1 MSGPKTS
8 QLEIERMIAAQLEA
22 LRSDV
27 DDATARARRRVE
39 ELRRQVE
46 ALARSCPEATEAAA
60 SVRALAA
67 TALARLAGECAF
79 TPATV
84 MADSVA
90 LSARCCTR
98 ATAIADAFCA
108 EAAPAEE
115 RILRARSRAAA
126 AADAQDFASLLR
138 AAALGAEEAI
148 KRGGAQSDAGAAFSA
163 NGGTTAAHATGE
175 TGAAKAANTGT
186 TPPDIQEIARRAWE
200 LAQSP
205 YTLAADRAV
214 LMEHGRRLEP
224 ATAAQLALLL
234 PAMEANEGAMAE
246 LASLIATLEQRAEP
260 DTALVHREAPRTFAT
275 LEEAAARVEQLRAR
289 QAEADRNAYLQA
301 CIDEVMARHGY
312 DIVRSVSLGRE
323 LTGTH
328 HLFGSAENTAGIHSF
343 LSEEGDLMLQ
353 IAGLPE
359 GAAGVADGEAVCLEA
374 VDSPARADELLR
386 AQEAFCAVYDEIAD
400 ELAAYGITNKLRY
413 RAAADT
419 AFSRE
424 MRAAARAE
432 QAAATASV
440 QTAATHDTARGTRRR
455 RKRAATREM
464 S

>member
-27 DDATARARRRVE
+27 DGATARARRRVE
-39 ELRRQVE
+39 ELRDRLT
-46 ALARSCPEATEAAA
+46 ALARSCPEAEEAAA
-60 SVRALAA
+60 SVQALAA
-67 TALARLAGECAF
+67 TALARLADECAF
-79 TPATV
+79 TPAAA

-90 LSARCCTR
+90 LSARCCAR
-98 ATAIADAFCA
+98 AATIADAFCA
-108 EAAPAEE
+108 EAAAPEE
-115 RILRARSRAAA
+115 RILRARFR
-126 AADAQDFASLLR
+126 ADAAVDARDFAALLR
-138 AAALGAEEAI
+138 AAATA
-148 KRGGAQSDAGAAFSA
+148 R
-163 NGGTTAAHATGE
+163 TTAATDADEATTQTPG
-175 TGAAKAANTGT
+175 TTGT
-186 TPPDIQEIARRAWE
+186 DTAPPDIQEIARRAWD
-200 LAQSP
+200 LVQSP
-205 YTLAADRAV
+205 HTLAADRAL
-214 LMEHGRRLEP
+214 LMEHSRRLEP

-234 PAMEANEGAMAE
+234 PAMEANEAAMAE

-260 DTALVHREAPRTFAT
+260 DTALGHRAAPRAFAT
-275 LEEAAARVEQLRAR
+275 LEEAVARVERLRAR

-328 HLFGSAENTAGIHSF
+328 HLFGSTEDTAGIHSF

-359 GAAGVADGEAVCLEA
+359 GIDAVTDGEAVCLEA
-374 VDSPARADELLR
+374 TDDPARADELLR

-400 ELAAYGITNKLRY
+400 ELAAYGITNRVQY
-413 RAAADT
+413 RAAADG

-424 MRAAARAE
+424 MREATRAE
-432 QAAATASV
+432 QAAATTGVEAAPV
-440 QTAATHDTARGTRRR
+440 QTTTRSAHRR